1 MKYGRYETLRE
12 LGRGSMGVVY
22 EAHDPQ
28 IDRTVALK
36 VLRQDRHAS
45 DAFVRRFLKEAKAI
59 GRLSHPNIVTVYDVG
74 EDHGTIYIAMEF
86 LEGQP
91 LNQVMEDRQFNFEEV
106 LDLGIQIAETLD
118 YAHSKGVVHR
128 DIKPSNILVQPKGR
142 IKITDFGIA
151 HIEDPSATLQTQDGE
166 ILGTPAYMSPEQVL
180 GKNIDGRSDLFSLGV
195 ILYELS
201 TGTRPFGRQ
210 GKTLATLFNE
220 ITNATPP
227 DPTEL
232 NSAADPRL
240 SGVIMKCLSKDP
252 RERYPSGEALANAL
266 RECQARETAT
276 VVFTPSRSTEQ
287 DAVPARRSRVWL
299 PLILIL
305 MVTALAASL
314 FHAYPGM
321 LERVTDWLGKGGA
334 DHKPAGQ
341 MAVLKAESLPE
352 GVELWVD
359 GSPRGKTPIEIELD
373 LGKHSLRAVAPG
385 YEEWTEELVLS
396 EPKIHPLQIQ
406 LKQRVALAFVKIES
420 IPPGAMLS
428 IDGVSEGKT
437 PLGLEL
443 PLGEH
448 DLLMSLKN
456 HEDGRTRIRLS
467 EEKEYSVSVELK
479 PVPVVQKAL
488 LNVDTEPP
496 GAEILLNGEH
506 GGKSPTEIALPL
518 GKYRVAV
525 RLEGYVEWTEEMQ
538 LGEARA
544 YPLKVRLEPEVKKAT
559 LRVITDPP
567 GADVQVDGQSMG
579 RTPASGDFPAG
590 RRIVQI
596 SLDGY
601 EAHSE
606 EVSLDEPREY
616 ALDITLKR
624 AAREGDLRI
633 ESVPA
638 GAEVFLDGKPRG
650 VTPFELKIPPG
661 EHMVALK
668 LQDHEDWQQ
677 RVRIEE
683 GKVSPIRASLMPI
696 ARQSTLAV
704 SSVPSKAEVYVDGVR
719 KGKTPLKLQL
729 PMDTYK
735 VQVKLNSYQDWET
748 RVEMRESREYSLK
761 ATLIREPAKQRA
773 STDSREPAARSE
785 PRSSRPPS
793 STGNDWGIGTYQ
805 DRRIDR

>member
-36 VLRQDRHAS
+36 VLRQDRNAS

-106 LDLGIQIAETLD
+106 LDIGIQIAETLD

-128 DIKPSNILVQPKGR
+128 DIKPSNILVQPKER
-142 IKITDFGIA
+142 MKITDFGIA

-180 GKNIDGRSDLFSLGV
+180 GKTIDGRSDLFSLGV

-210 GKTLATLFNE
+210 GKTLATMFNE
-220 ITNATPP
+220 ITNTTPP
-227 DPTEL
+227 DPAEL
-232 NSAADPRL
+232 NSAMDPSL
-240 SGVIMKCLSKDP
+240 SRVIMKCLAKDP
-252 RERYPSGEALANAL
+252 RERYASGEALADVL
-266 RECQARETAT
+266 RECRTKETAT
-276 VVFTPSRSTEQ
+276 VVFAPVHPAAP
-287 DAVPARRSRVWL
+287 DAPPAKRSRVLL
-299 PLILIL
+299 PLLLIL
-305 MVTALAASL
+305 MMTALAASL
-314 FHAYPGM
+314 FHVYPGM
-321 LERVTDWLGKGGA
+321 LQRVTGWFGKPA
-334 DHKPAGQ
+334 DDHGPAGQ
-341 MAVLKAESLPE
+341 MAMLKAESVPD
-352 GVELWVD
+352 GVELWID
-359 GSPRGKTPIEIELD
+359 GSLKGRAPLEIQLD
-373 LGKHSLRAVAPG
+373 LGKHSVRAVAPG

-396 EPKIHPLQIQ
+396 EPKLHPLQIQ

-420 IPPGAMLS
+420 TPSGAALS

-448 DLLMSLKN
+448 DVFLSLKD
-456 HEDGRTRIRLS
+456 HEDWKTRIRVS
-467 EEKEYSVSVELK
+467 EEKEYSVAAELK
-479 PVPVVQKAL
+479 PVPVARSAAL
-488 LNVDTEPP
+488 KVDTEPG
-496 GAEILLNGEH
+496 GAEIFLNGEPR
-506 GGKSPTEIALPL
+506 GKSPTEIALPL
-518 GKYRVAV
+518 GRYLVTA
-525 RLEGYVEWTEEMQ
+525 RLEGYVDWSEEMQ

-544 YPLKVRLEPEVKKAT
+544 YPLRVRLEPEVNKAR
-559 LRVITDPP
+559 LSVISDPP
-567 GADVQVDGQSMG
+567 GADVQVDGKPMG
-579 RTPASGDFPAG
+579 RTPASGEFPTG
-590 RRIVQI
+590 RRVVQI
-596 SLDGY
+596 SREGY
-601 EAHSE
+601 EAHTE

-616 ALDITLKR
+616 ALDITLQGV
-624 AAREGDLRI
+624 AREGALRI

-638 GAEVFLDGKPRG
+638 GADIFLDGKPAG
-650 VTPFELKIPPG
+650 VTPFELKIQPG

-668 LQDHEDWQQ
+668 LQDHEEWQQ

-683 GKVSPIRASLMPI
+683 GKEYPIRVDMKPI
-696 ARQSTLAV
+696 ARESTLAV
-704 SSVPSKAEVYVDGVR
+704 SSVPSKAYVFVDGVQ

-729 PMDTYK
+729 PLDTYR
-735 VQVKLNSYQDWET
+735 VQVKLKSYQDWET
-748 RVEMRESREYSLK
+748 QVEMLDSREYALK
-761 ATLIREPAKQRA
+761 ATLAREPTKPRA
-773 STDSREPAARSE
+773 STTSREPTRRSE
-785 PRSSRPPS
+785 PRSSQEP
-793 STGNDWGIGTYQ
+793 STGGSDWGIGTYQ